1 MLKARHLALALLAT
15 AAIPTSS
22 ALAEIT
28 WRQTTCPDSQVYL
41 FDWMECRISAED
53 TTDRNLRG
61 TARHYAT
68 LGRTGD
74 AAAGFVLSMPQDGM
88 YTAYPQTESET
99 IIKATASAGGR
110 RIDTWGPYAGF
121 DKTGYMTFTSDA
133 MNCVGFDH
141 GGPFTR
147 PDGGSASQGYAYL
160 LRGYF
165 CERAPIPDAKRRLV
179 QYLEAV
185 RIGRPGA
192 GRNALGG
199 EVVALKDP
207 LWQAA
212 AGAPMPPVAAS
223 AFPQPVTLG
232 GIPVATTAATTTVSA
247 PILPGESPARMIPGA
262 VAWDGIGTV
271 GSARMVPE
279 GTGRSAALSFGMPAS
294 TSTCSGTVV
303 SSMGGIGIPGPA
315 EGTWSAACS
324 DGETVSGTY
333 RSDIS
338 GKATA
343 VGLDSKG
350 RKVQLNFG
358 G

>member
-1 MLKARHLALALLAT
+1 MLKLRHLGLALLAST
-15 AAIPTSS
+15 AIPASS
-22 ALAEIT
+22 AMAEIT
-28 WRQTTCPDSQVYL
+28 WRQTTCADSQVYL

-53 TTDRNLRG
+53 TTDQNLRG

-68 LGRTGD
+68 LGRTTD
-74 AAAGFVLSMPQDGM
+74 AAAGFVLSMPQDGI
-88 YTAYPQTESET
+88 YTAYPQAESES

-141 GGPFTR
+141 GGPFSR
-147 PDGGSASQGYAYL
+147 PDAGATQGYAYL

-165 CERAPIPDAKRRLV
+165 CERAAIPDPKRRLV
-179 QYLEAV
+179 QYLESV
-185 RIGRPGA
+185 RVGRPGA
-192 GRNALGG
+192 ERNALGG
-199 EVVALKDP
+199 SVVAMRDP
-207 LWQAA
+207 IWQVA
-212 AGAPMPPVAAS
+212 AGVPMAPVTAS
-223 AFPQPVTLG
+223 AFPQPVMLSSSPATS
-232 GIPVATTAATTTVSA
+232 PV
-247 PILPGESPARMIPGA
+247 LPAESPARMIPGA

-279 GTGRSAALSFGMPAS
+279 GSGRSAALSFGMPAS

-303 SSMGGIGIPGPA
+303 SSMGGIGIPGPS
-315 EGTWSAACS
+315 EGTWSAACT

-333 RSDIS
+333 RGDIN
-338 GKATA
+338 GRATA
-343 VGLDSKG
+343 VGLDTRG